1 MRSSAFNPPNINTL
15 LIFVINLTLL
25 IGCRQ
30 YQYYNEARFVHPKDE
45 GVRFSDDATWEIFL
59 KTTYFYPVRD
69 FFDLGRQWGKITCKG
84 LSAKNLD
91 EYGEV
96 PDSSFYTNR
105 AIQGV
110 DPAILARG
118 PNRGPVP
125 KGPFTILKI
134 KDKGVSPGFI
144 GEDENGHKYLIKLE
158 DTNHPGL
165 AGTAEIVTSRIYWAL
180 GYFVPETYLV
190 RITGTGDE
198 RFDGKRGLASRF
210 VPGEVLGSFKF
221 DWVRDRR
228 EFRSLKLAAAWLND
242 TDRADQN
249 TLAALEDDLITFYL
263 LDFNGALGSY
273 RQGIPKEPWIGCRYA
288 WDVEKH
294 ILGFIRFFGLRFI
307 QKPCV
312 QGEIVQSQSLGYI
325 STSLDPD
332 QWRPEKPNTAFESMT
347 EEDAIWMTRKMAQF
361 SREQLAAIVAEAKID
376 KSEAERLVEILLSR
390 REAILYKYLDRINR
404 IFLPRMN
411 TNGHE

>member
-1 MRSSAFNPPNINTL
+1 M
-15 LIFVINLTLL
+15 
-25 IGCRQ
+25 GCRQ
-30 YQYYNEARFVHPKDE
+30 YQYYNEARFVHPDDK
-45 GVRFSDDATWEIFL
+45 GVRFSEDATWEIFF

-69 FFDLGRQWGKITCKG
+69 FFDWGRQSGKNNCKC
-84 LSAKNLD
+84 LLAKNLD
-91 EYGEV
+91 ENGEV

-105 AIQGV
+105 QIVGV

-125 KGPFTILKI
+125 SGPFKILKI

-158 DTNHPGL
+158 DTNHSGL

-190 RITGTGDE
+190 TINGTGDE

-228 EFRSLKLAAAWLND
+228 EFRGLKLAAAWLND
-242 TDRADQN
+242 TDRAGQN
-249 TLAALEDDLITFYL
+249 TLAAVENDLITFYL
-263 LDFNGALGSY
+263 LDFNGSLGSY
-273 RQGIPKEPWIGCRYA
+273 RGGIPKEPWIGCRYEL
-288 WDVEKH
+288 DVEKQIIGLFS
-294 ILGFIRFFGLRFI
+294 ILSLGLIRDR
-307 QKPCV
+307 PCV
-312 QGEIVQSQSLGYI
+312 QGEIVESRSLGYL
-325 STSLDPD
+325 SMTVDPD
-332 QWRPEKPNTAFESMT
+332 QWRAEKPNTAFNSMT
-347 EEDAIWMTRKMAQF
+347 EEDAIWMARKMAQF

-376 KSEAERLVEILLSR
+376 ETEVERLVEILLSR
-390 REAILYKYLDRINR
+390 REGILREY
-404 IFLPRMN
+404 F
-411 TNGHE
+411 

>member
-1 MRSSAFNPPNINTL
+1 MCSSAFNPPKINKL
-15 LIFVINLTLL
+15 LIFIFVINITLL
-25 IGCRQ
+25 PGCRQ

-45 GVRFSDDATWEIFL
+45 GVRFSDDATWEIFF

-69 FFDLGRQWGKITCKG
+69 FFDLVRQWGKITCKG
-84 LSAKNLD
+84 LSANNLD
-91 EYGEV
+91 AYGEV

-118 PNRGPVP
+118 PNHGPAP

-144 GEDENGHKYLIKLE
+144 GEDKNGRKYLIKLE
-158 DTNHPGL
+158 DMNYPGL
-165 AGTAEIVTSRIYWAL
+165 TGTAEIVTSRIYWAL

-190 RITGTGDE
+190 TISGTGDE
-198 RFDGKRGLASRF
+198 RFDGKRALASRF

-228 EFRSLKLAAAWLND
+228 EFRGLRLAAAWLND
-242 TDRADQN
+242 TDRAGQN

-263 LDFNGALGSY
+263 IDFNGSLGSY
-273 RQGIPKEPWIGCRYA
+273 RQGIPKEPWIGYRYA
-288 WDVEKH
+288 WDVEKQ
-294 ILGFIRFFGLRFI
+294 IIGLFSLLTLGLI
-307 QKPCV
+307 QDKPCV
-312 QGEIVQSQSLGYI
+312 QGEIMELKSLGYL
-325 STSLDPD
+325 SMSLDPD

-347 EEDAIWMTRKMAQF
+347 EEDAVWMAEKMAQF
-361 SREQLAAIVAEAKID
+361 SREQLAAVVAEARID
-376 KSEAERLVEILLSR
+376 DFEAERLMEILLSR
-390 REAILYKYLDRINR
+390 REAILEKYLR
-404 IFLPRMN
+404 
-411 TNGHE
+411 